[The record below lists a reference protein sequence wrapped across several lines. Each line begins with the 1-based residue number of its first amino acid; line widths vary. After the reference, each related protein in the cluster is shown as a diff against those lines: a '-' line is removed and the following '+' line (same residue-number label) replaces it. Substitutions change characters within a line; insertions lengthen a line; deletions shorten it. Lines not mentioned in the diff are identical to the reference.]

1 MGRAGCDPSLHAHGD
16 SGEHGTRH
24 SSALGAPLV
33 FRTRAPS
40 VALDLRIMFSM
51 LSLTELRTFPALPHT
66 MWTMTYHSLVRAC
79 CTTVRLVQAAAAVLI
94 VGCHRLTAGGHTYE
108 VVLSDLH
115 AFGPLVAP
123 GGYMVVDDAAK
134 DLELGDGQWAGYWS
148 VTRALQVWQGKAVG
162 FVHVAAVGA
171 HRIFRRVI

>member
-33 FRTRAPS
+33 FRTRSPS

-79 CTTVRLVQAAAAVLI
+79 CTTVRLVQAAAEVEDEDDEAAALGVI
-94 VGCHRLTAGGHTYE
+94 GRAHRWAISHRPSGLTP
-108 VVLSDLH
+108 VVLLMSIVT
-115 AFGPLVAP
+115 ALVITEI
-123 GGYMVVDDAAK
+123 
-134 DLELGDGQWAGYWS
+134 LS
-148 VTRALQVWQGKAVG
+148 S
-162 FVHVAAVGA
+162 
-171 HRIFRRVI
+171 